1 MKTDLVKYAAAKLV
15 KYISRPAADQ
25 PCVCEVVNIQWWE
38 LARHLN

>member
-25 PCVCEVVNIQWWE
+25 PCEVVNIQWWE